1 MMVGRNKHLGL
12 AIALM
17 IVFAISRLP
26 GLMPENFSAAY
37 AITFCAGVFFPGAM
51 AWWLPLGALFTTD
64 IFLNIFYYNAP
75 VISPFMVVIY
85 VSYALIV
92 LIGKK
97 IGRSA
102 SFLFLLTGGLLGAV
116 LFYVITNTLSWI
128 TDPAYS
134 KSLIGWIQS
143 ITVGHPEFPPTWVFF
158 KNTIISTGLF
168 TGLFVGS
175 MKIAESVSEDKAK
188 ENEEEPEGETSTEKA
203 ES

>member
-1 MMVGRNKHLGL
+1 MMVERNKHLGL

-37 AITFCAGVFFPGAM
+37 AIAFCAGVFFPGAM

-102 SFLFLLTGGLLGAV
+102 SFLFC
-116 LFYVITNTLSWI
+116 
-128 TDPAYS
+128 
-134 KSLIGWIQS
+134 
-143 ITVGHPEFPPTWVFF
+143 
-158 KNTIISTGLF
+158 
-168 TGLFVGS
+168 
-175 MKIAESVSEDKAK
+175 
-188 ENEEEPEGETSTEKA
+188 
-203 ES
+203 

>member
-1 MMVGRNKHLGL
+1 
-12 AIALM
+12 
-17 IVFAISRLP
+17 
-26 GLMPENFSAAY
+26 
-37 AITFCAGVFFPGAM
+37 VFFPGAM
-51 AWWLPLGALFTTD
+51 AWWLPLGALFLTD
-64 IFLNIFYYNAP
+64 VCLYIFYYNAP
-75 VISPFMVVIY
+75 VISLFMVVIY

-97 IGRSA
+97 IGKSA

-128 TDPAYS
+128 TDPAYA

-175 MKIAESVSEDKAK
+175 MKIAESVSEDKA
-188 ENEEEPEGETSTEKA
+188 EEDEDEPESEPSQKRQSR
-203 ES
+203 ESGAISDTHGYFRY